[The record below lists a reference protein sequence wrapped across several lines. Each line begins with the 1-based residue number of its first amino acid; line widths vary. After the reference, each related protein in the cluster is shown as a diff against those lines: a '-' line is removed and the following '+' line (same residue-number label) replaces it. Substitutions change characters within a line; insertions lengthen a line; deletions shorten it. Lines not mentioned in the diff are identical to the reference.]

1 MPIIKLIDM
10 ATEDEVKLFLSQFK
24 IKLTIFH
31 IVFID
36 REKNQNVIDHEKV
49 IESPFADGNATLVYE
64 TKEVEFRGS
73 KYTVTSCYY
82 KCDITG
88 EEFTTTEQDEL
99 WITQIHNQYREKYGI
114 PYPDEILSMR
124 EKVWSILRQ
133 DVQNTRFL
141 ERISIIYMKRD
152 YFLMKVMVRHYSVY
166 KILKFFR
173 ALVEN
178 SIHQFTEKKNTK
190 I

>member
-1 MPIIKLIDM
+1 MK
-10 ATEDEVKLFLSQFK
+10 
-24 IKLTIFH
+24 
-31 IVFID
+31 
-36 REKNQNVIDHEKV
+36 KV

-124 EKVWSILRQ
+124 EKYGLSCAKMSKILGFGENQ
-133 DVQNTRFL
+133 YNL
-141 ERISIIYMKRD
+141 YERD

-166 KILKFFR
+166 KILKFLELWLR
-173 ALVEN
+173 ILYIN
-178 SIHQFTEKKNTK
+178 SQKKNTK